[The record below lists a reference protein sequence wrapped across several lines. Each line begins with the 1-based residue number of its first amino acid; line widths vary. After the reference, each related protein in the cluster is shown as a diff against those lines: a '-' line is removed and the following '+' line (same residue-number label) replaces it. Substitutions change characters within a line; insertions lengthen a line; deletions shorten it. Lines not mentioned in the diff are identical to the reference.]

1 MKTKD
6 SSTSSVS
13 PVDQYWITTVLEDRA
28 ESAGAP
34 MPAADKKEATMP
46 MPKEVAAFLLSP
58 DINTAIKVAMGVTPR
73 MAGVKTARAKQWAP
87 KAPYQSLEN
96 AKKLYDASK
105 PVAAL
110 MWMFL
115 SLRPGDEN
123 IPGIVKDAEDYC
135 RMPETV
141 SAALRIWREIA
152 DGKRAIY
159 GTDIFAVVHKS
170 RLSKMKDVPVFDQPQ
185 GEANIAIE
193 LLRFARWD
201 VAARWLY
208 RMTSNGVLDREQLM
222 QFLSPAHLANFAD
235 RSETRTAIYTLADHM
250 FGLGRPEAGQ
260 MAFGWLMLACDP
272 KLPTTFNYVA
282 PQLSYLL
289 ARETSLS
296 ADEAKELHQTVDVWF
311 RCCNG
316 EFAHSEFSAFTI
328 ASDERRNF
336 PDPDVEQDKLGFERV
351 RPVTRWQENRPA
363 AKDTWQPLH
372 SIAVVIGGRAMEP
385 SLPAGWKDM
394 AGKKLPMVVVN
405 DIAGIRARLHAEY
418 PHAQHVVDSLLRD
431 LRDGQPVRLQPVVL
445 LGPPGTGKSRFVRSL
460 ASEISR
466 AAGVDLHV
474 ARFDAAASHDAMW
487 SGSPKTWSSSMASV
501 PARAVLRS
509 QIANPI
515 VMIDEV
521 EKSGSGTYNG
531 RLWDAMHPFLERETS
546 ARYPETGLGDVE
558 LDLSWVN
565 YIATANSLD
574 GVPATLIDRF
584 RVLKVPS
591 PTLQHLPA
599 LAAVVMRDLAK
610 HDDAR
615 AYDEPLAAD
624 ELAVIGRVWRA
635 EKFSMRKLQR
645 LVATT
650 LEVRDTMARRH

>member
-1 MKTKD
+1 
-6 SSTSSVS
+6 
-13 PVDQYWITTVLEDRA
+13 
-28 ESAGAP
+28 
-34 MPAADKKEATMP
+34 MP
-46 MPKEVAAFLLSP
+46 MPQEIATLLLSP
-58 DINTAIKVAMGVTPR
+58 DLDSAIRVVLSATPKL
-73 MAGVKTARAKQWAP
+73 AGVKKVRAKQWARNV
-87 KAPYQSLEN
+87 PYQSLEN

-123 IPGIVKDAEDYC
+123 IDGIVKDAEDYG
-135 RMPETV
+135 RMPEPV
-141 SAALRIWREIA
+141 RAALRIWREIA
-152 DGKRAIY
+152 DGKLPVY
-159 GTDIFAVVHKS
+159 GVDMFAAVHKA
-170 RLSKMKDVPVFDQPQ
+170 RLSKMKDEVPLFEQPQ
-185 GEANIAIE
+185 GEAKVAIE

-222 QFLSPAHLANFAD
+222 SFLSPAHLANFAD
-235 RSETRTAIYTLADHM
+235 RSETRTAIYKLADHL
-250 FGLGRPEAGQ
+250 FGLGRPEAGE
-260 MAFGWLMLACDP
+260 MALGWLMLACDP
-272 KLPTTFNYVA
+272 KLPTTFNYVC
-282 PQLSYLL
+282 PQLQYLL

-296 ADEAKELHQTVDVWF
+296 ADEARELQQTVDVWF

-316 EFAHSEFSAFTI
+316 DFSDSEYSAFTI
-328 ASDERRNF
+328 ASDERRNG
-336 PDPDVEQDKLGFERV
+336 PDPDIEHLGFERA
-351 RPVTRWQENRPA
+351 RPVTRWQENRP

-372 SIAVVIGGRAMEP
+372 SIAVVVGGRAME
-385 SLPAGWKDM
+385 SLLPTAWKEV
-394 AGKKLPMVVVN
+394 AGKKLPMVVAS

-418 PHAQHVVDSLLRD
+418 PHAAHVVDSLLRD
-431 LRDGQPVRLQPVVL
+431 LRDGAPVRLQPVVL
-445 LGPPGTGKSRFVRSL
+445 LGLPGTGKSRFVRSL
-460 ASEISR
+460 ASEISH

-515 VMIDEV
+515 VMVDEI

-531 RLWDAMHPFLERETS
+531 RLWDAMHPFLERETA

-558 LDLSWVN
+558 LDLSWVS

-574 GVPATLIDRF
+574 GVPATLLDRF
-584 RVLKVPS
+584 RILRVPA
-591 PTLQHLPA
+591 PTLAHLPA

-610 HDDAR
+610 HDESR
-615 AYDEPLAAD
+615 AHDEPLAAD
-624 ELAVIGRVWRA
+624 ELAVIGRVWRN

-645 LVATT
+645 LIATT
-650 LEVRDTMARRH
+650 LEVRDSMARRH

>member
-1 MKTKD
+1 M
-6 SSTSSVS
+6 
-13 PVDQYWITTVLEDRA
+13 
-28 ESAGAP
+28 
-34 MPAADKKEATMP
+34 MP
-46 MPKEVAAFLLSP
+46 MPDEVAAFLLSP
-58 DINTAIKVAMGVTPR
+58 DINTAINIAAGVTPKL
-73 MAGVKTARAKQWAP
+73 AGVKTARARQWARQV
-87 KAPYQSLEN
+87 PYQCLEN
-96 AKKLYDASK
+96 AKRLYDASK

-123 IPGIVKDAEDYC
+123 IPGIVGDAEDYG
-135 RMPETV
+135 RMPEPV
-141 SAALRIWREIA
+141 SDALRIWLEIA
-152 DGKRAIY
+152 DGKRPVY
-159 GTDIFAVVHKS
+159 GIDLFAAVHQA
-170 RLSKMKDVPVFDQPQ
+170 RISKVKKEIHVFDQPQ
-185 GEANIAIE
+185 GEAKVAIE

-201 VAARWLY
+201 IAARWLY

-222 QFLSPAHLANFAD
+222 EFLSPAHLANFAD
-235 RSETRTAIYTLADHM
+235 RSETRTAIYTLSDHL
-250 FGLGRPEAGQ
+250 FSLGRPEAGQ

-272 KLPTTFNYVA
+272 KLPTTFNYVC

-289 ARETSLS
+289 AGETSLS

-311 RCCNG
+311 RCCAG
-316 EFAHSEFSAFTI
+316 QFAHSEFSAFTI
-328 ASDERRNF
+328 ASDERRNG
-336 PDPDVEQDKLGFERV
+336 PDPEVEQLGFERL
-351 RPVTRWQENRPA
+351 RPVKRWQENRPA

-372 SIAVVIGGRAMEP
+372 AISVVIGGKAMEP
-385 SLPAGWKDM
+385 SLPAVWREM
-394 AGKKLPMVVVN
+394 AGKKLPLVVVN

-418 PHAQHVVDSLLRD
+418 PHATHVVDSLLRD

-466 AAGVDLHV
+466 VAGVDLHV
-474 ARFDAAASHDAMW
+474 ARFDAAASHDAMF

-509 QIANPI
+509 QIGNPI
-515 VMIDEV
+515 VMVDEI
-521 EKSGSGTYNG
+521 EKAGSGTYNG

-558 LDLSWVN
+558 LDLSWVS

-591 PTLQHLPA
+591 PTLAHLPA
-599 LAAVVMRDLAK
+599 LAAVVMRDLAR

-615 AYDEPLAAD
+615 AHDEPLADD
-624 ELAVIGRVWRA
+624 ELAVIGKVWRA

-645 LVATT
+645 IVATT
-650 LEVRDTMARRH
+650 LETRDAHARRH

>member
-1 MKTKD
+1 M
-6 SSTSSVS
+6 
-13 PVDQYWITTVLEDRA
+13 
-28 ESAGAP
+28 
-34 MPAADKKEATMP
+34 MP
-46 MPKEVAAFLLSP
+46 MPDEVAAFLLSP
-58 DINTAIKVAMGVTPR
+58 DINTAINIAAGVTPKL
-73 MAGVKTARAKQWAP
+73 AGVKTARARQWARQV
-87 KAPYQSLEN
+87 PYQCPEN
-96 AKKLYDASK
+96 AKRLYDASK

-123 IPGIVKDAEDYC
+123 IPGIVGDAEDYG
-135 RMPETV
+135 RMPEPV
-141 SAALRIWREIA
+141 SDALRIWLEIA
-152 DGKRAIY
+152 DGKRPVY
-159 GTDIFAVVHKS
+159 GIDLFAAVHQA
-170 RLSKMKDVPVFDQPQ
+170 RISKVKKEIHVFDQPQ
-185 GEANIAIE
+185 GEAKVAIE

-201 VAARWLY
+201 IAARWLY

-222 QFLSPAHLANFAD
+222 EFLSPAHLANFAD
-235 RSETRTAIYTLADHM
+235 RSETRTAIYTLSDHL
-250 FGLGRPEAGQ
+250 FSLGRPEAGQ

-272 KLPTTFNYVA
+272 KLPTTFNYVC

-289 ARETSLS
+289 AGETSLS

-311 RCCNG
+311 RCCAG
-316 EFAHSEFSAFTI
+316 QFAHSEFSAFTI
-328 ASDERRNF
+328 ASDERRNG
-336 PDPDVEQDKLGFERV
+336 PDPEVEQLGFERL
-351 RPVTRWQENRPA
+351 RPVKRWQENRPA

-372 SIAVVIGGRAMEP
+372 AISVVIGGKAMEP
-385 SLPAGWKDM
+385 SLPAVWREM
-394 AGKKLPMVVVN
+394 AGKKLPLVVVN

-418 PHAQHVVDSLLRD
+418 PHATHVVDSLLRD

-466 AAGVDLHV
+466 VAGVDLHV
-474 ARFDAAASHDAMW
+474 ARFDAAASHDAMF

-509 QIANPI
+509 QIGNPI
-515 VMIDEV
+515 VMVDEI
-521 EKSGSGTYNG
+521 EKAGSGTYNG

-558 LDLSWVN
+558 LDLSWVS

-591 PTLQHLPA
+591 PTLAHLPA
-599 LAAVVMRDLAK
+599 LAAVVMRDLAR

-615 AYDEPLAAD
+615 AHDEPLADD
-624 ELAVIGRVWRA
+624 ELAVIGKVWRA

-645 LVATT
+645 IVATT
-650 LEVRDTMARRH
+650 LETRDAHARRH

>member
-1 MKTKD
+1 
-6 SSTSSVS
+6 
-13 PVDQYWITTVLEDRA
+13 
-28 ESAGAP
+28 
-34 MPAADKKEATMP
+34 MP
-46 MPKEVAAFLLSP
+46 MPDEMAAFLLSP
-58 DINTAIKVAMGVTPR
+58 DLNTAINVAVGVTPR
-73 MAGVKTARAKQWAP
+73 TAGVKTARTKQWARQV
-87 KAPYQSLEN
+87 PYQSLEN

-123 IPGIVKDAEDYC
+123 IPGIVKDAEDYIH
-135 RMPETV
+135 MPDPV
-141 SAALRIWREIA
+141 RSALRIWREIA
-152 DGKRAIY
+152 DGKRAAY
-159 GTDIFAVVHKS
+159 GVDLFAAVHQA
-170 RLSKMKDVPVFDQPQ
+170 RLSKLKDVPVLDQPQ
-185 GEANIAIE
+185 GQAKVAIE
-193 LLRFARWD
+193 LLKFARWD
-201 VAARWLY
+201 VAARYLY
-208 RMTSNGVLDREQLM
+208 RMTSNGVLDREQLAELLPSSA
-222 QFLSPAHLANFAD
+222 LSPGAD
-235 RSETRTAIYTLADHM
+235 RSETRSAIYTLADHL
-250 FGLGRPEAGQ
+250 FSLGRPEAGQ
-260 MAFGWLMLACDP
+260 MALGWLMLACDP
-272 KLPTTFNYVA
+272 KLPTTFNYVV

-296 ADEAKELHQTVDVWF
+296 ADEARELHQTVEVWF

-316 EFAHSEFSAFTI
+316 EFSTSEFSAFTI

-336 PDPDVEQDKLGFERV
+336 PDPDVEQLGFERV
-351 RPVTRWQENRPA
+351 RPASRWQENRP

-385 SLPAGWKDM
+385 SLPQAWKEM
-394 AGKKLPMVVVN
+394 AGKKLPLVDVN

-418 PHAQHVVDSLLRD
+418 PHATHVVDSLLRD
-431 LRDGQPVRLQPVVL
+431 LRDDAPVRLQPVIL
-445 LGPPGTGKSRFVRSL
+445 LGPAGVGKSRFVRSL

-466 AAGVDLHV
+466 AAGRELHV

-515 VMIDEV
+515 VMVDEI

-558 LDLSWVN
+558 LDLSRVS
-565 YIATANSLD
+565 YVATANSLD

-584 RVLKVPS
+584 RVLNVPA
-591 PTLQHLPA
+591 PGLQHLPA

-615 AYDEPLAAD
+615 RYDEPLAGD
-624 ELAVIGRVWRA
+624 ELAIIGKAWRA

-645 LVATT
+645 IVATT
-650 LEVRDTMARRH
+650 LETRDACARRH